1 MNDLS
6 KRLLVALIGIPISIY
21 LIIAGGLLFASVIAI
36 ISSITLW
43 EYYKLTEKKNITP
56 HVKFG
61 LSVNVILIIAVYFAT
76 VNQLF
81 SNPAILVLM
90 TLSVITIIALS
101 ITLWSK
107 NPNSLINFSVTIA
120 GILYV
125 TFSFSFLILIRE
137 FFTKSDPKM
146 SNHFSAM
153 LLLCI
158 IFSIWICDSAAYFV
172 GKSIGKHK
180 LFHSVSP
187 KKTWEGAIG
196 GFFGGVL
203 AMIGFANVPFL
214 LGGSPL
220 IHAAIIGAIIGTIG
234 QIGDLAESKLK
245 RDADVKDS
253 SALLPGHGGALDRFD
268 SIMFVVPAVFIY
280 LYIVYLLR

>member
-1 MNDLS
+1 LNDLS

-43 EYYKLTEKKNITP
+43 EFYKLTEKKNITP
-56 HVKFG
+56 HIKFG
-61 LSVNVILIIAVYFAT
+61 ISFNIILILYEYAIIVNPGHKNFSIIFIVISIFA
-76 VNQLF
+76 LI
-81 SNPAILVLM
+81 S
-90 TLSVITIIALS
+90 LS

-107 NPNSLINFSVTIA
+107 TPNSLINFSVTVA

-137 FFTKSDPKM
+137 FFVYQADGT
-146 SNHFSAM
+146 HFIDNNRSAM
-153 LLLCI
+153 LLLCT

-180 LFHSVSP
+180 LFPSVSP

-203 AMIGFANVPFL
+203 AMIGFANIPFL
-214 LGGSPL
+214 LGGFPL
-220 IHAAIIGAIIGTIG
+220 IHAAIIGAIIGTVG

-245 RDADVKDS
+245 RDAEVKDS

-280 LYIVYLLR
+280 IYFFL